1 MKDETKRRLEV
12 QTNMTPDEFEE
23 RLRKS
28 ESQLRLLQ
36 ALDETTPILVTKLIA
51 NFREMTDDEIYEAL
65 SEIRT
70 AAEIDEETKAE
81 YKKELDMI
89 DMLK

>member
-28 ESQLRLLQ
+28 ESALRLLQ
-36 ALDETTPILVTKLIA
+36 ALDETTPILITKLIA
-51 NFREMTDDEIYEAL
+51 KFREMSDDEIYEAL
-65 SEIRT
+65 SDIRT
-70 AAEIDEETKAE
+70 AAEIDAETKAE

-89 DMLK
+89 DILK

>member
-28 ESQLRLLQ
+28 ETQLRLLQ
-36 ALDETTPILVTKLIA
+36 ALDETTPILITKLIA
-51 NFREMTDDEIYEAL
+51 NFREMSDDEIYEAL

-89 DMLK
+89 DILK

>member
-23 RLRKS
+23 RLKKS
-28 ESQLRLLQ
+28 ESAFRLLQ
-36 ALDETTPILVTKLIA
+36 ALDETTPILITKLIA
-51 NFREMTDDEIYEAL
+51 NFRRMSDDEIYEAL
-65 SEIRT
+65 SDIRT

-89 DMLK
+89 DILK

>member
-23 RLRKS
+23 RLKKS
-28 ESQLRLLQ
+28 ETQLRLLQ

>member
-23 RLRKS
+23 RLKKS
-28 ESQLRLLQ
+28 ETQLRLLQ
-36 ALDETTPILVTKLIA
+36 ALDETTPILITKLIA
-51 NFREMTDDEIYEAL
+51 NFREMSDDEIYEAL

-70 AAEIDEETKAE
+70 AAEIDAETKAE

-89 DMLK
+89 DILK

>member
-23 RLRKS
+23 RLKKS
-28 ESQLRLLQ
+28 ESALRLLQ
-36 ALDETTPILVTKLIA
+36 ALDETTPILITKLIA
-51 NFREMTDDEIYEAL
+51 NFRRMSDDEIYEAL
-65 SEIRT
+65 SDIRT

-89 DMLK
+89 DILK

>member
-28 ESQLRLLQ
+28 ETQLRLLQ
-36 ALDETTPILVTKLIA
+36 ALDETTPILITKLIA
-51 NFREMTDDEIYEAL
+51 NFREMSDDEIYEAL

-70 AAEIDEETKAE
+70 AAEIDEETKVE

-89 DMLK
+89 DILK

>member
-1 MKDETKRRLEV
+1 MKDETMKRV
-12 QTNMTPDEFEE
+12 AVNSGMTPEEFEE
-23 RLRKS
+23 RMNNAVR
-28 ESQLRLLQ
+28 EVRLLQ
-36 ALDETTPILVTKLIA
+36 ALDETTPILITKLIA
-51 NFREMTDDEIYEAL
+51 NFREMNDDEIYEAL
-65 SEIRT
+65 AEIRT

>member
-28 ESQLRLLQ
+28 ETQLRLLQ
-36 ALDETTPILVTKLIA
+36 ALDETTPILITKLIA
-51 NFREMTDDEIYEAL
+51 NFREMTDDEMYEAL

>member
-23 RLRKS
+23 RLKKS
-28 ESQLRLLQ
+28 ETQLRLLQ
-36 ALDETTPILVTKLIA
+36 ALDETTPILITKLIA
-51 NFREMTDDEIYEAL
+51 NFREMNDDEIYEAL

>member
-23 RLRKS
+23 RLKKS
-28 ESQLRLLQ
+28 ETQLRLLQ
-36 ALDETTPILVTKLIA
+36 ALDETTPILITKLIA
-51 NFREMTDDEIYEAL
+51 NFREMNDDEIYEAL
-65 SEIRT
+65 AEIRT

-89 DMLK
+89 DILK

>member
-1 MKDETKRRLEV
+1 MKDETKKRLAV

-36 ALDETTPILVTKLIA
+36 ALDETTPILITKLIA
-51 NFREMTDDEIYEAL
+51 NFREMNDDEIYEAL
-65 SEIRT
+65 AEIRT
-70 AAEIDEETKAE
+70 AAEIDEETKSE

>member
-28 ESQLRLLQ
+28 ETQLRLLQ
-36 ALDETTPILVTKLIA
+36 ALDETTPILITKLIA

-70 AAEIDEETKAE
+70 AAEIDAETKAE

>member
-23 RLRKS
+23 RLKKS
-28 ESQLRLLQ
+28 ESALRLLQ
-36 ALDETTPILVTKLIA
+36 ALDETTPILITKLIA

-65 SEIRT
+65 AEIRT
-70 AAEIDEETKAE
+70 AAEIDAETKAE

-89 DMLK
+89 DILK